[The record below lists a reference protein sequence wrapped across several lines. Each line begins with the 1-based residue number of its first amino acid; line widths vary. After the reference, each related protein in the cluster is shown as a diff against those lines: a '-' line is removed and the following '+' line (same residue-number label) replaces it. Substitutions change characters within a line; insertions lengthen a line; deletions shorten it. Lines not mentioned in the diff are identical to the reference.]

1 MKKSISN
8 PYKYAT
14 IVLVVLIVILMIIR
28 GYDINYS
35 LVYSISAISIMLYL
49 GWKLTV
55 VVNES
60 RSKRGFVL
68 SLILYTLMVSGT
80 LGPILFLVIP
90 HYVDKYLFANIIEI
104 RNHDKRHMRTFIWN
118 SPVDGVKL
126 SSGVDYIFNN
136 SADTVYL
143 VSATYKSTKTL
154 FPYGDGGVH
163 IQRTLYP
170 HDFIKN
176 DFKIYLYF
184 EELPDTITA
193 RMRRFDT
200 SSRTYYFI
208 LSKDQYNKELYYQ
221 SDEVNEDGL
230 LDYNF

>member
-1 MKKSISN
+1 MKKSRPN
-8 PYKYAT
+8 PYKYTAILVSAV
-14 IVLVVLIVILMIIR
+14 IVALMIIR

-35 LVYSISAISIMLYL
+35 LVYSILAISIILYC
-49 GWKLTV
+49 GWKVTV
-55 VVNES
+55 LVDES
-60 RSKRGFVL
+60 NSKRSFA
-68 SLILYTLMVSGT
+68 LYFIVYTFIVSVT
-80 LGPILFLVIP
+80 LGPILFLAIP
-90 HYVDKYLFANIIEI
+90 HFADKYLFANITEI
-104 RNHDKRHMRTFIWN
+104 KNNDERHLRTFIWH

-126 SSGVDYIFNN
+126 SGGNDYIFNN

-143 VSATYKSTKTL
+143 VSATYKSTRNP

-176 DFKIYLYF
+176 DLKIYSYF

-208 LSKDQYNKELYYQ
+208 ISKVQYYKELDYQ
-221 SDEVNEDGL
+221 YGGDYDDESWNIN
-230 LDYNF
+230 Y

>member
-104 RNHDKRHMRTFIWN
+104 RNHDKKMCIRDR
-118 SPVDGVKL
+118 L
-126 SSGVDYIFNN
+126 S
-136 SADTVYL
+136 
-143 VSATYKSTKTL
+143 
-154 FPYGDGGVH
+154 
-163 IQRTLYP
+163 
-170 HDFIKN
+170 
-176 DFKIYLYF
+176 
-184 EELPDTITA
+184 
-193 RMRRFDT
+193 
-200 SSRTYYFI
+200 
-208 LSKDQYNKELYYQ
+208 
-221 SDEVNEDGL
+221 
-230 LDYNF
+230 